1 MDDITR
7 RDPIKITAEDINP
20 RYNWGRHLPV
30 LGTMGVD
37 FEERVDYRRMHRY
50 RLARAQAALEASD
63 LGALLLFDDNNIR
76 YVTSTKIGEWAR
88 DKLSSP
94 WLKPENCKAGLV
106 GLRGTVDPA
115 FGLMKRHAEEMAAIL
130 RDAGVGKMPVGV
142 DIIEPPMMFELEK
155 AGLKVADGQQV
166 MLEAREVKSAD
177 EIALLN
183 RAAAMV
189 DGAYHMISEELK
201 PGVRENDIVAK
212 VNEFLYRH
220 GSDDVEAVNAISGE
234 RCNPHPHN
242 FTDRM
247 LRPGDQAFFD

>member
-88 DKLSSP
+88 DKLSRCALLMRGGDP
-94 WLKPENCKAGLV
+94 DPV
-106 GLRGTVDPA
+106 GLRLGRRASQALFALAQAGELQGRSGRPARHGRSGLRPDEAPRRGNGLDPA
-115 FGLMKRHAEEMAAIL
+115 RRRRRQNADRRRHH
-130 RDAGVGKMPVGV
+130 
-142 DIIEPPMMFELEK
+142 
-155 AGLKVADGQQV
+155 
-166 MLEAREVKSAD
+166 
-177 EIALLN
+177 
-183 RAAAMV
+183 RAA
-189 DGAYHMISEELK
+189 
-201 PGVRENDIVAK
+201 
-212 VNEFLYRH
+212 
-220 GSDDVEAVNAISGE
+220 DDVRTGKGRAEDQGRPAGDAERARGE
-234 RCNPHPHN
+234 IRRR
-242 FTDRM
+242 DRAAQPRRRDGRRR
-247 LRPGDQAFFD
+247 L